1 MTTTSKMIEVQ
12 GLNFGYE
19 PGKQFEI
26 LHDVSFD
33 LEKGARCLLLG
44 HNGSGKTTLLRI
56 MSGRHVVKPENAVLI
71 GGERP
76 FYDLPKGVIYV
87 SSEVS
92 PHHRK
97 DCSVDILLRASG
109 GDQYPERRDRLVEVM
124 QIDTKWRMHRL
135 SDGQRRR
142 VLISLGL
149 IIPRRLLLLDEA
161 TIDMDIMVRKRFFNY
176 LKEETEKT
184 GLTVIYCSHIF
195 DGLGDWAT
203 HVLHLA
209 NGRVGH
215 SEKLCCKALPDL
227 LTVTKTYADTMT
239 GMVAQ
244 GADVDYSKWA
254 TGDSVLYL
262 LVEKWLKE
270 DAEKEKVA
278 KEKETNEPEDT
289 RVQKMAEASDRY
301 YNYWDRR

>member
-1 MTTTSKMIEVQ
+1 MAEQDEKFIQVN

-19 PGKQFEI
+19 PGDDHRI
-26 LHDVSFD
+26 LFD
-33 LEKGARCLLLG
+33 IGFSVEKGARCLLLG

-56 MSGRHVVKPENAVLI
+56 MSGRHVVKPEDAVLI
-71 GGERP
+71 GGQRP
-76 FYDLPKGVIYV
+76 FYDLPQGVIYV

-97 DCSVDILLRASG
+97 DCSVEVLLNVSG
-109 GDQYPERRDRLVEVM
+109 GDQFPERRDRLIEVM
-124 QIDTKWRMHRL
+124 QIETKWRMHRL

-142 VLISLGL
+142 VLIAMGL
-149 IIPRRLLLLDEA
+149 IQPRRLLLLDEA

-176 LKEETEKT
+176 LKEESERD
-184 GLTVIYCSHIF
+184 GLTIIYCSHIF

-203 HVLHLA
+203 HILHLA

-215 SEKLCCKALPDL
+215 SNKLTPEALPDL
-227 LTVTKTYADTMT
+227 MEVAKSYKATIEGVCGEAADF
-239 GMVAQ
+239 
-244 GADVDYSKWA
+244 SKWA

-262 LVEKWLKE
+262 LVEKWLRQ
-270 DAEKEKVA
+270 DAEQQKIA
-278 KEKETNEPEDT
+278 REKEEAEQADS
-289 RVQKMAEASDRY
+289 RVEKMAEASDRY